1 MTEQMNTQQTSI
13 PQTSNDPDMIRADI
27 ERTRGELSRDVN
39 ALGEAVS
46 PGAVAKR
53 QAGKLG
59 EKVSGAATS
68 VKETVMGKADDM
80 TSSASGTA
88 SGLTDRASGM
98 ASGVGDHASD
108 ATHTARRKTQGNP
121 LAAGVIALG
130 AGWLLG
136 SLVPA
141 SQKERAA
148 ASTVKEKAQPVVQEA
163 KAVAQESAQNLKE
176 PAQQSVESLKG
187 TAQDAVET
195 VKSEG
200 QSAARDVKG
209 SAQDARDTVQEQSG
223 NGAAGGSYGGST
235 GTVGS

>member
-1 MTEQMNTQQTSI
+1 MSTQ
-13 PQTSNDPDMIRADI
+13 QTSNDPDMIRAVI

-46 PGAVAKR
+46 PGNVAKR

-59 EKVSGAATS
+59 ERVSGAATS
-68 VKETVMGKADDM
+68 VKDTVMGKADDM
-80 TSSASGTA
+80 TSSTGGAA

-108 ATHTARRKTQGNP
+108 ATHAARRKAQGNP

-136 SLVPA
+136 SLMPA

-148 ASTVKEKAQPVVQEA
+148 AATVKEKAQPVVQEA
-163 KAVAQESAQNLKE
+163 QSVAKEAAGNLKE
-176 PAQQSVESLKG
+176 PAQQSMESLKG

-195 VKSEG
+195 VRSEG
-200 QSAARDVKG
+200 QSAAHDVKG
-209 SAQDARDTVQEQSG
+209 SAQDAKDTVQEQSG
-223 NGAAGGSYGGST
+223 S
-235 GTVGS
+235 